1 MTKSWKPSEERRYE
15 RAGSVV
21 LNQVRLGQAPIS
33 LRKSRLLRTSMWVVL
48 AVAAVAGALALWLTW
63 DSRFYVYSAEI
74 TGARR
79 MSQAE
84 LFRRSGLDGLHILWA
99 TSGTIESR
107 LLNEFPSLE
116 SARVSCRLP
125 SNCTI
130 VVTERQPRIL
140 WDDQGMLWWID
151 EQGAIFGAEGGA
163 QDLDWAD
170 EPGWRW
176 VVTGPLPRRDDGTLD
191 ERVRV
196 ALTELWASGED
207 VPTAFDYTLER
218 GLSFVSQQGW
228 QVVVGRGSG
237 MAERLQVLRQLTDH
251 LESEGIA
258 PGLVDVRFPRAPYYS
273 MSPE

>member
-15 RAGSVV
+15 RAGAVV

-33 LRKSRLLRTSMWVVL
+33 LRKSRLLRTGMWVVL

-74 TGARR
+74 VGARR
-79 MSQAE
+79 MSHAE

-99 TSGTIESR
+99 TSATIESR
-107 LLNEFPSLE
+107 LLDEFPSLE
-116 SARVSCRLP
+116 SAQVSCMLP
-125 SNCTI
+125 ANCTI
-130 VVTERQPRIL
+130 VVTERQPRVL
-140 WDDQGMLWWID
+140 WDDQGVLWWID
-151 EQGAIFGAEGGA
+151 EEGAIFGAEGGV
-163 QDLDWAD
+163 QDLEWAD
-170 EPGWRW
+170 QPGWRW
-176 VVTGPLPRRDDGTLD
+176 VVTGPLPRREDGTLD

-207 VPTAFDYTLER
+207 VPTAFDYTADH
-218 GLSFVSQQGW
+218 GLSFVNQRGW
-228 QVVVGRGSG
+228 RVVVGRGSG
-237 MAERLQVLRQLTDH
+237 MAERLHVLRQLTGY

-258 PGLVDVRFPRAPYYS
+258 PGFVDVRFPRAPYYS